1 MIDGT
6 YSILYLDIGQGFL
19 PVGSLTANS
28 FSETV
33 ETLDTTNIE
42 NGGWKTYVLTKQE
55 YTINFSGVAIN
66 SLYAGGD
73 NTKFSYDIIKT
84 IKRNRTLID
93 WKVQDNAGNLDYGK
107 CYITELS
114 SESNIDEFISFN
126 ATLLGYGV
134 PNEQE
139 EPEEPDNEAPTVIVT
154 SDLYSMI
161 LPTNQTN
168 LQATASDADGS
179 IVSYLWTK
187 VAGGNVNIVSPTSI
201 TTDITGM
208 VEDSYIFRCTVTDN
222 DGLIAFDQKVINV
235 LAQQEVYPTISSSL
249 PNALGEGTL
258 DFSNGNPNE
267 VVNLLFEF
275 TIGNQGNPGGAIE
288 IDFSSPVQVAPL
300 DSQHLSR
307 LGTVTLDSG
316 GNASSNYE
324 MEGQNLVC
332 TVTITGNNDSTQFN
346 N

>member
-6 YSILYLDIGQGFL
+6 YNILYLDIGQGFL

-73 NTKFSYDIIKT
+73 NTKFSYDVIKI

-93 WKVQDNAGNLDYGK
+93 WRVEDDAGNLDYGK
-107 CYITELS
+107 CYITDLS

-134 PNEQE
+134 PNEPE

-154 SDLYSMI
+154 SDLYSMT
-161 LPTNQTN
+161 LPINQTN
-168 LQATASDADGS
+168 LQATASDADGN
-179 IVSYLWTK
+179 IVSYQWTK
-187 VAGGNVNIVSPTSI
+187 VAGGNVSIVSPNST

-222 DGLIAFDQKVINV
+222 DGLTAFDQKVINV
-235 LAQQEVYPTISSSL
+235 LAQQEVLIAFNTSLGNNTGNCLAPQSTPLYFNQIPPATNTSPLVGDEVFSDINGTIPLNNTSTTMYYMSSL
-249 PNALGEGTL
+249 TAFG
-258 DFSNGNPNE
+258 
-267 VVNLLFEF
+267 VNLGVVVS
-275 TIGNQGNPGGAIE
+275 I
-288 IDFSSPVQVAPL
+288 AP
-300 DSQHLSR
+300 
-307 LGTVTLDSG
+307 
-316 GNASSNYE
+316 
-324 MEGQNLVC
+324 C
-332 TVTITGNNDSTQFN
+332 TTP
-346 N
+346 